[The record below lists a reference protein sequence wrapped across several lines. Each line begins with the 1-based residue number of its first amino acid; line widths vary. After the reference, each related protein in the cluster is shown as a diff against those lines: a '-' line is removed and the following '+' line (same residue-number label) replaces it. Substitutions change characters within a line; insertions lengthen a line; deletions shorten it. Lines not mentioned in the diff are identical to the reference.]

1 MVMQT
6 YLIKDLGIAIILDGG
21 WDHSPVTCKQ
31 EKGHRDLHTK
41 S

>member
-1 MVMQT
+1 MQT
-6 YLIKDLGIAIILDGG
+6 YLIKDLGMAIILDGG
-21 WDHSPVTCKQ
+21 WDHSPVTCK